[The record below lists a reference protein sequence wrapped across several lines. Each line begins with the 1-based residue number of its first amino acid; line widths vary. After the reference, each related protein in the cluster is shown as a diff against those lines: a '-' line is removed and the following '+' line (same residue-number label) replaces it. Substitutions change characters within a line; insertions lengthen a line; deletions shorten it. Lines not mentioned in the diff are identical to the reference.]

1 MKSFHKLPMPIWV
14 CGQDSLYLILLFS
27 PVKQSSTSLSKA
39 EYIKDCDMLTYF
51 GNKVAAVS
59 QVDKISSKQNTGFF

>member
-1 MKSFHKLPMPIWV
+1 MPIWV
-14 CGQDSLYLILLFS
+14 CGQASLYLILLL
-27 PVKQSSTSLSKA
+27 PAKQSSTSLSEA
-39 EYIKDCDMLTYF
+39 EYIKDCDILTYF